1 MADDFENLLLDGA
14 HDGVGIDAVE
24 IAEYASILV
33 LCFEQIARDGSSYE
47 GGRSGP
53 SRALVWALSFVCFR
67 GLKAP
72 APSGKAKA
80 DSLRE

>member
-24 IAEYASILV
+24 IAECASILV

-47 GGRSGP
+47 GERSGP
-53 SRALVWALSFVCFR
+53 SRALE
-67 GLKAP
+67 KI
-72 APSGKAKA
+72 
-80 DSLRE
+80 